1 MATLD
6 ADLFNKNF
14 IFEKSCSWA
23 DMCDDDD
30 NDINNNNVEQEL
42 EKSSD
47 FCAELETSD
56 CYNSESARSQHD
68 QIKNDTTL
76 QNRTTND
83 SERLCP
89 TDSQFTV
96 VSRGRSNNNLH
107 KRQRTGFYNHI
118 ETGHCAGNDFP
129 FEIPQTSRG
138 NGRRGHNVRGDGRG
152 NNSRGNN
159 YRGNGRGNNY
169 HGNGRGNNY
178 HGNGRGNNSR
188 EYGRGNNGCG
198 NGRGNN
204 DCGNGSGN
212 NDCGNGNGKNMY
224 GSNDCFRTNDI
235 NENRSLKLP
244 NTCSIYWN
252 IPINL
257 NFYSHSNYSNEITN
271 RVSESL
277 LSLKE
282 KISQVV
288 VWPDVWRQAIEMNW
302 VLGRINQACVLKYF
316 SRAFFKLVE
325 INANTNIIPSVAVS
339 TLLKTAHLGEAPGG
353 FIQAVRFCRDGM
365 SSTEHVLE
373 MIDGQTSSTCGI
385 ESFAVSLQGDPW
397 PSVNF
402 ADASRIFSFN
412 IATDEISR
420 NQFIETVGRTRDFV
434 TADGGFEV
442 PSERRAQQE
451 QIMLDLLK
459 GEINIIFKILTVG
472 GNALIKFFSI
482 DLQET
487 RCLILQLYQ
496 SFNYVSITIPISSKP
511 TNDERY
517 IVAIGFK
524 QEVMLPET
532 VPDDWNNWF
541 SIYSTE
547 DKLRQIGPLTNAI
560 DFCLKENAFIPV
572 QPALNNAKNFCITNG
587 LPLKILPYPNS
598 FSNKK

>member
-1 MATLD
+1 MTTLD

-30 NDINNNNVEQEL
+30 INNEMFNSINNVETEVKKYS
-42 EKSSD
+42 E
-47 FCAELETSD
+47 FCAEIETSD
-56 CYNSESARSQHD
+56 CYNSESVSSQHD
-68 QIKNDTTL
+68 QIQNDTTL
-76 QNRTTND
+76 PSSTKND
-83 SERLCP
+83 CDRLCP

-96 VSRGRSNNNLH
+96 VSRGRSNGNNLH

-118 ETGHCAGNDFP
+118 ETGHCVGNDFQL
-129 FEIPQTSRG
+129 EIPQTFRG
-138 NGRRGHNVRGDGRG
+138 NGRRGIGRG
-152 NNSRGNN
+152 NNANGNGRGNN
-159 YRGNGRGNNY
+159 GRGNGRGNN
-169 HGNGRGNNY
+169 GR
-178 HGNGRGNNSR
+178 
-188 EYGRGNNGCG
+188 
-198 NGRGNN
+198 
-204 DCGNGSGN
+204 GNGSGN
-212 NDCGNGNGKNMY
+212 NDC
-224 GSNDCFRTNDI
+224 FRTDDS

-244 NTCSIYWN
+244 NNSSIYWN

-257 NFYSHSNYSNEITN
+257 NFYSHSNYSNAITN

-325 INANTNIIPSVAVS
+325 INANTNIIPPVAVS
-339 TLLKTAHLGEAPGG
+339 TLLKTAHIGEAPGG

-365 SSTEHVLE
+365 SSAEHVLE
-373 MIDGQTSSTCGI
+373 MLDGQNSSACGI
-385 ESFAVSLQGDPW
+385 ESYAVSLLGDPW
-397 PSVNF
+397 PSVTISN
-402 ADASRIFSFN
+402 ASRVFSFN

-459 GEINIIFKILTVG
+459 GEISIIFKILTVG

-524 QEVMLPET
+524 QEVALQET

-547 DKLRQIGPLTNAI
+547 DKLRQIGPLTSAI
-560 DFCLKENAFIPV
+560 DFCSKENVVIPV